1 MRITVKKKEK
11 KNYKSVKL
19 VVFVLVFIL
28 LVNTVPVKVSAAESK
43 EDVYLMYYGNPD
55 YCRLKGAKLPGTSSD
70 LLLYSWYMDS
80 DGQDVL
86 SYIGLAVRKSTQ
98 TSVLLRKFRMIKH
111 GIWTHFYLRT
121 LMTLLITT

>member
-80 DGQDVL
+80 DGQDCAKLYWSGSSEEYANV
-86 SYIGLAVRKSTQ
+86 SPPTEI
-98 TSVLLRKFRMIKH
+98 
-111 GIWTHFYLRT
+111 
-121 LMTLLITT
+121 

>member
-19 VVFVLVFIL
+19 VVFVLVFVL

-80 DGQDVL
+80 DGQDCAKL
-86 SYIGLAVRKSTQ
+86 RKSTQ
-98 TSVLLRKFRMIKH
+98 TSALLRKFRMIKH

>member
-80 DGQDVL
+80 DGQDCAKL
-86 SYIGLAVRKSTQ
+86 YWSGSWKSTQ
-98 TSVLLRKFRMIKH
+98 TSVVLRKFRMMKH
-111 GIWTHFYLRT
+111 GIWTHFYLQT
-121 LMTLLITT
+121 PMTLLITT

>member
-55 YCRLKGAKLPGTSSD
+55 YCRLKGAKLPGTNLD

-80 DGQDVL
+80 DGQDCAKL
-86 SYIGLAVRKSTQ
+86 YWSGS
-98 TSVLLRKFRMIKH
+98 SEE
-111 GIWTHFYLRT
+111 
-121 LMTLLITT
+121 

>member
-19 VVFVLVFIL
+19 VVFVLVFVL

-55 YCRLKGAKLPGTSSD
+55 YCRLKGAKLPGRRCFAAVLPAQLRCAAGGQHP
-70 LLLYSWYMDS
+70 LLHP
-80 DGQDVL
+80 
-86 SYIGLAVRKSTQ
+86 A
-98 TSVLLRKFRMIKH
+98 H
-111 GIWTHFYLRT
+111 
-121 LMTLLITT
+121 

>member
-55 YCRLKGAKLPGTSSD
+55 YCR
-70 LLLYSWYMDS
+70 
-80 DGQDVL
+80 
-86 SYIGLAVRKSTQ
+86 
-98 TSVLLRKFRMIKH
+98 
-111 GIWTHFYLRT
+111 
-121 LMTLLITT
+121 

>member
-43 EDVYLMYYGNPD
+43 EDVYLMYYG
-55 YCRLKGAKLPGTSSD
+55 C
-70 LLLYSWYMDS
+70 LLY
-80 DGQDVL
+80 
-86 SYIGLAVRKSTQ
+86 
-98 TSVLLRKFRMIKH
+98 TSPSPRD
-111 GIWTHFYLRT
+111 
-121 LMTLLITT
+121 